1 MAVHGVKIV
10 RKIFIDFEPSM
21 DLTGGKYHAAG
32 AAGGGAREIRP
43 RIVRLSVVPAAL
55 CEKKSSID
63 PQVALR
69 RHFCHEPLFGNFL
82 SEPALY
88 GSTGFL
94 ACTGGPTTALTPPP
108 RELAAPRHHAAASRR
123 NMAASAG
130 VVSHA

>member
-10 RKIFIDFEPSM
+10 RSRKIFIDFEPSM
-21 DLTGGKYHAAG
+21 DLTGGKYHDAG
-32 AAGGGAREIRP
+32 AAGGDAREIRP

-88 GSTGFL
+88 SVFL
-94 ACTGGPTTALTPPP
+94 FFSVLSCL
-108 RELAAPRHHAAASRR
+108 
-123 NMAASAG
+123 
-130 VVSHA
+130 